1 MTDLISR
8 QAAIDALERLKKDIS
23 GDYTNLDPLV
33 MAGTG
38 YIGDC
43 IGELQD
49 LPSAQPEQPSRE
61 YVEQLK
67 WERDLA
73 IQQLKDLGYGLGEN
87 PRTQPEIVRC
97 FDCKNSPLK
106 TWFNCPLAHLPF
118 DGGRW
123 CWKGERDDSISD

>member
-8 QAAIDALERLKKDIS
+8 QAAIDYVRTEMCSGAWCGVLDALKR
-23 GDYTNLDPLV
+23 V
-33 MAGTG
+33 
-38 YIGDC
+38 
-43 IGELQD
+43 
-49 LPSAQPEQPSRE
+49 PSAQPEQPSRE